1 MMSELFL
8 QGCACTPE
16 GQDLKQ
22 DDLSRHCCDITGKIL
37 GNRNNEDAPVT
48 FRFFYHTYLIIPTCG
63 HLDNVYILP
72 IPDLYQ
78 IIYHAYSLM
87 DSEQA
92 ALDSVPAIFS
102 VISSCSLLLWA
113 YLQKTLQSSCL

>member
-1 MMSELFL
+1 M
-8 QGCACTPE
+8 
-16 GQDLKQ
+16 
-22 DDLSRHCCDITGKIL
+22 

-48 FRFFYHTYLIIPTCG
+48 LRFFYHTYLIIPTSG

-78 IIYHAYSLM
+78 IIYHPHSLM
-87 DSEQA
+87 GSEQA

-113 YLQKTLQSSCL
+113 YQQKTLQSSCL